1 MVSVALYLKSAARWF
16 KLESKQGVSAIEYG
30 LLAAL
35 IFVVII
41 ASMKITGT
49 NLQGLFRSI
58 ASQVHS

>member
-1 MVSVALYLKSAARWF
+1 MVSFALYLKSAARWF

-35 IFVVII
+35 IVLVII
-41 ASMKITGT
+41 ASIMTAGT
-49 NLQGLFRSI
+49 SLQGVFQSI